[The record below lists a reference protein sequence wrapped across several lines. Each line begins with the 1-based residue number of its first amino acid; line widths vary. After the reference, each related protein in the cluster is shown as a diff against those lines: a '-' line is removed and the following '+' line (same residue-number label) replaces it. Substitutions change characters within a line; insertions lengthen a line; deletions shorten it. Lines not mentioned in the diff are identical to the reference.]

1 MQIISGQQIA
11 ESIYQKVTK
20 QLTASVRKFK
30 LVIIL
35 ATSETA
41 ALTYTRLKQK
51 AAANFGIDLQI
62 MQFADGV
69 SASELIENIK
79 KLNQDPSVGGI
90 MVQLPLYSYLKAQ
103 RWLIVN
109 AITPGKDVDGL
120 TSSTLGKLA
129 YDPNAKLK
137 PATVVAILEI
147 LNQQIPLKILEGKHI
162 VVANH
167 SNLIGKPLS
176 QFLLH
181 YDATVS
187 VTNVFTPQSVMH
199 DLLKQADVT
208 ITATGKARLWNP
220 LLFKKGA
227 GLIDVT
233 SVQTPEGVMGDYD
246 RLKEKELIAAKQE
259 LPLAWRTSVPGGVG
273 PVTIACLLQNFVEL
287 VQG

>member
-11 ESIYQKVTK
+11 DSIYQKVSK
-20 QLTASVRKFK
+20 QLTASSKKFK

-35 ATSETA
+35 ATNETA

-51 AAANFGIDLQI
+51 AAASLGIDLEI
-62 MQFADGV
+62 MQFAQGV
-69 SASELIENIK
+69 SAAALIENIK
-79 KLNQDPSVGGI
+79 KLNADPSVGGI
-90 MVQLPLYSYLKAQ
+90 MVQLPLYEYLKPQ
-103 RWLIVN
+103 RWLVVN

-120 TSSTLGKLA
+120 TASTLGKLA
-129 YDPNAKLK
+129 YDPDARLK

-147 LNQQIPLKILEGKHI
+147 LNQQIPLKDLAGKHI

-187 VTNVFTPQSVMH
+187 VTNVFTPDKVMFE
-199 DLLKQADVT
+199 LLREADVV
-208 ITATGKARLWNP
+208 ITATGKPRLWDP
-220 LLFKKGA
+220 MAFKKGA

-233 SVQTPEGVMGDYD
+233 SIQTELGTVGDYD
-246 RLKEKELIAAKQE
+246 RIKEKELIAAKQE

-273 PVTIACLLQNFVEL
+273 PVTIACLLQNFLEL
-287 VQG
+287 TSR

>member
-11 ESIYQKVTK
+11 DSIYQKVSK
-20 QLTASVRKFK
+20 QLTASSKKFK

-51 AAANFGIDLQI
+51 AAASLGIDLQI
-62 MQFADGV
+62 MQFSQGV
-69 SASELIENIK
+69 SAAELIESIK
-79 KLNQDPSVGGI
+79 KLNSDPTVGGI
-90 MVQLPLYSYLKAQ
+90 MVQLPLYEYLKPQ
-103 RWLIVN
+103 RWLVVN

-120 TSSTLGKLA
+120 TASTLGKLA
-129 YDPNAKLK
+129 YDPDARLK

-147 LNQQIPLKILEGKHI
+147 LNQQIPLEDLAGKHI

-187 VTNVFTPQSVMH
+187 ITNVFTPDKVMSE
-199 DLLKQADVT
+199 LLKEADLV
-208 ITATGKARLWNP
+208 ITATGKPRLWDP
-220 LLFKKGA
+220 MVFKKGA

-233 SVQTPEGVMGDYD
+233 SIQTELGTMGDYD
-246 RLKEKELIAAKQE
+246 RIKEKELISAKQE

-273 PVTIACLLQNFVEL
+273 PVTIACLLQNFLEL
-287 VQG
+287 TSK